1 MKDLYN
7 IYEDISEG
15 LLSDIDT
22 TLSEGGIITEF
33 ADWFVE
39 AFIGDY
45 PKYQKDKTKYLNV
58 FVQCLSTEG
67 NNTIII
73 DLEKLD
79 DLLDSSF
86 GFFDGTSMFISTPMP
101 SNIKEVKV
109 YNTSNFY
116 INSYIGDISSF
127 NIKVYEDEGNYY
139 GDLRTSF
146 KLKCKD
152 IKFGTIECSELRI
165 SSIKAETVYL
175 EKNSLIL
182 EIDVSSC
189 NSLKEIYNGE
199 SALNNIIQGKYNLT
213 YIKHQLHKAGI
224 LPWGSGLTINYM
236 TKNITIK

>member
-33 ADWFVE
+33 ADWFVDS
-39 AFIGDY
+39 FIGDF
-45 PKYQKDKTKYLNV
+45 PKYKKDKTKYLNV
-58 FVQCLSTEG
+58 FVQCLSTED

-79 DLLDSSF
+79 DLLDSTF
-86 GFFDGTSMFISTPMP
+86 DFFDGTTMYITTPMP

-109 YNTSNFY
+109 YNAGTFY

-127 NIKVYEDEGNYY
+127 NVKVYNDKGKYY

-152 IKFGTIECSELRI
+152 IKFGTIECSELKI

-175 EKNSLIL
+175 EKNSIIL
-182 EIDVSSC
+182 EIDVASC

-199 SALNNIIQGKYNLT
+199 SALSNITQGKYNLT
-213 YIKHQLHKAGI
+213 YIKHQLHKARV

>member
-1 MKDLYN
+1 MKELYN

-39 AFIGDY
+39 GFIGDY
-45 PKYQKDKTKYLNV
+45 PKYKKDKSKYLNV

-79 DLLDSSF
+79 DLLDSTF
-86 GFFDGTSMFISTPMP
+86 DFFDGTSMYIATPMP

-109 YNTSNFY
+109 YNTRNFY

-139 GDLRTSF
+139 GDLLTRF

-152 IKFGTIECSELRI
+152 IKFGTIECAELKI
-165 SSIKAETVYL
+165 NSIKVETVYL
-175 EKNSLIL
+175 EKNSVIL
-182 EIDVSSC
+182 GFDASTC

-199 SALNNIIQGKYNLT
+199 SALSNITYGKYNLT
-213 YIKHQLHKAGI
+213 YIKQQLHKARI